1 MDARRSVGHEQL
13 AADHVHEVVNPTATE
28 ALSLHVYSPPL
39 ADAGLVPSAIAIVAD

>member
-1 MDARRSVGHEQL
+1 MSSWPPSWLQWSPAC
-13 AADHVHEVVNPTATE
+13 PPE